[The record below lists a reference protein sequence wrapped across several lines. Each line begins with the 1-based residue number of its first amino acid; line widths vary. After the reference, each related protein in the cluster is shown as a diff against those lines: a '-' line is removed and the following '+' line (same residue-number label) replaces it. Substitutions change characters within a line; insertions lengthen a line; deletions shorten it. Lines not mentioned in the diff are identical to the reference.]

1 MDVKGNFAAES
12 LLSQI
17 RMLRQE
23 IGNTAATENVVGTAS
38 TNTTDFGKVIG
49 SALKEV
55 NAAQMSA
62 AAKASA
68 YESGED
74 IPLAEVMVDMQKSSL
89 AFEATLQVRNK
100 VLKAYEDIM
109 NMPV

>member
-17 RMLRQE
+17 RMLHQE
-23 IGNTAATENVVGTAS
+23 IGNTVGTESGVSA
-38 TNTTDFGKVIG
+38 TPNDVADFGKVIG

-55 NAAQMSA
+55 NAAQMTA

-68 YESGED
+68 YESGKD

-100 VLKAYEDIM
+100 VLKRM
-109 NMPV
+109 KTL

>member
-1 MDVKGNFAAES
+1 MDVKGNVAAES

-17 RMLRQE
+17 RMLHQE
-23 IGNTAATENVVGTAS
+23 IGSTAATENGVGVTS
-38 TNTTDFGKVIG
+38 TDVADFGKVIG

-55 NAAQMSA
+55 NAAQMTA

-68 YESGED
+68 YESGAD

>member
-23 IGNTAATENVVGTAS
+23 IGNTTATENAVDATS
-38 TNTTDFGKVIG
+38 TNTADFGKVIG

>member
-23 IGNTAATENVVGTAS
+23 IGNTAATENAVDATS
-38 TNTTDFGKVIG
+38 TNTADFGKVIG

-55 NAAQMSA
+55 NSAQMSA